1 MPRGAQIVQ
10 PPAAHMDAVN
20 EAFETFLL
28 ARDAYERAGD
38 AARDA
43 AHANDVD
50 RGVGRLGLP
59 ADVLA
64 TVLGY
69 SDLRE
74 VAACA
79 AASSELKRGLA
90 SLPPGFERSLVI
102 RRFPIL
108 SVVEDAQ
115 AESTTTPRDLFRL
128 FCEQPSRA
136 HISPTTTLRDYGF
149 LLEIELRDKAVTEFY
164 STQFNQCMSRE
175 SLFLGTGL
183 LREGE
188 PSVIE
193 FRPPRSVFARVSA
206 LARDS
211 EGNFIKFRPHVHFR
225 VMATRRGVQG
235 LQLARLHCGPAR
247 LNKHTDSFGFQM
259 DSRALGHYDGSEAA
273 KSRCWFEEELYEYN
287 AQHTPTVQLDWYHPV
302 SSALSTTARLSFH
315 WYHPD
320 GDDVNQWHIPMDDI
334 SACNALE
341 HYANWV

>member
-1 MPRGAQIVQ
+1 MISSN
-10 PPAAHMDAVN
+10 MDAVD
-20 EAFETFLL
+20 EAFETFRL
-28 ARDAYERAGD
+28 ARDAYKRARD
-38 AARDA
+38 ARARDA

-79 AASSELKRGLA
+79 ATSSELKRGLA
-90 SLPPGFERSLVI
+90 SLSPGFERSLVI

-149 LLEIELRDKAVTEFY
+149 LLEIELRDKAVTEFG

-188 PSVIE
+188 PALIQ

-211 EGNFIKFRPHVHFR
+211 AGNLLATSGPHVHFR

-235 LQLARLHCGPAR
+235 LQLARLHRGPAR
-247 LNKHTDSFGFQM
+247 LNRHGNFCFQIDSV
-259 DSRALGHYDGSEAA
+259 ALGHYDGSEAA
-273 KSRCWFEEELYEYN
+273 RSREWLEEELYEYG
-287 AQHTPTVQLDWYHPV
+287 AEHTPTVQLDWNNPEH
-302 SSALSTTARLSFH
+302 SAISGLTTALLSFH

-320 GDDVNQWHIPMDDI
+320 GDDINQWHIPMDDH

>member
-1 MPRGAQIVQ
+1 
-10 PPAAHMDAVN
+10 MDAVD
-20 EAFETFLL
+20 EAFETFRL
-28 ARDAYERAGD
+28 ARDAYERARD

-43 AHANDVD
+43 AHANDLD

-90 SLPPGFERSLVI
+90 SLSPGFERSLVI

-108 SVVEDAQ
+108 SVVEDAP

-128 FCEQPSRA
+128 FCEQPLRA

-149 LLEIELRDKAVTEFY
+149 LLEIELRDKAV
-164 STQFNQCMSRE
+164 SRE

-188 PSVIE
+188 PTVIE

-206 LARDS
+206 CTRQRDY
-211 EGNFIKFRPHVHFR
+211 RRHVHFR
-225 VMATRRGVQG
+225 VMATRRFQG

-247 LNKHTDSFGFQM
+247 LNRHGSFGFEI
-259 DSRALGHYDGSEAA
+259 DNTGLGHYDGSEAA
-273 KSRCWFEEELYEYN
+273 RSREWLEEELYEYG
-287 AQHTPTVQLDWYHPV
+287 AQHTPTVQLDWSGAAIP
-302 SSALSTTARLSFH
+302 SALSTTARLSFH
-315 WYHPD
+315 WYHP
-320 GDDVNQWHIPMDDI
+320 GDDTNQWHIPMDDI